1 MTDSNAAEHVLQLLT
16 RDGSVARE
24 VILEEGELEIGR
36 VGDGFTCPD
45 DEAMADR
52 HARLNLIDGKVTVVG
67 SGKGSGVWLRI
78 KGNEGRLLRSGDQV
92 WLGAQILVVHRS
104 KNEQETQWKIR
115 HHGPDGL
122 LLKSYPVPGGGLFVG
137 RNSDLIL
144 DADDFR
150 LSRRHAQLVPEGDRL
165 RLYDRGAH
173 NGTHLKLSAEE
184 TLADAGEF
192 TVSANRFRV
201 VARGRAHSRG
211 FETDTGIEAAPM
223 ARRGAG
229 FDEDATVV
237 IAAEPNSPSGAQRDK
252 PRRSPGLGVRLRR
265 LGRSFDR
272 RVVEPANP
280 TVLENS
286 GHRPGVDTKGEES
299 NSVERRS
306 SSSPES
312 SGGSGH
318 DPGDGTVVSALDSG
332 KCLLVLD
339 FETGSQSLEVTIGKT
354 VLEAVQEAGLARGEP
369 VDWECGDGGCGVC
382 VMGVVEGADRLDP
395 PDPATGEMRTIQITE
410 QVVPDPRKYR
420 LACLARVRGTVRL
433 RKLN

>member
-1 MTDSNAAEHVLQLLT
+1 
-16 RDGSVARE
+16 
-24 VILEEGELEIGR
+24 
-36 VGDGFTCPD
+36 
-45 DEAMADR
+45 
-52 HARLNLIDGKVTVVG
+52 
-67 SGKGSGVWLRI
+67 
-78 KGNEGRLLRSGDQV
+78 LLRSGDQV
-92 WLGAQILVVHRS
+92 WLGAQILVVHRR
-104 KNEQETQWKIR
+104 KNEQEMQWEIR

-122 LLKSYPVPGGGLFVG
+122 LLKSYPVPGGGLFIG

-144 DADDFR
+144 DAGDFR
-150 LSRRHAQLVPEGDRL
+150 LSRRHAQLVPEGDGL

-192 TVSANRFRV
+192 TISANRFRV
-201 VARGRAHSRG
+201 VARGRALSRG
-211 FETDTGIEAAPM
+211 FETDTGIETAPM

-229 FDEDATVV
+229 FDEDATLV
-237 IAAEPNSPSGAQRDK
+237 IAAEPNSPSEAQRDK
-252 PRRSPGLGVRLRR
+252 PRRSPGLGARLRR

-280 TVLENS
+280 TALEDS
-286 GHRPGVDTKGEES
+286 GRQTSVDTKGEES
-299 NSVERRS
+299 ISR
-306 SSSPES
+306 ES
-312 SGGSGH
+312 SAESGR
-318 DPGDGTVVSALDSG
+318 DPGDGTVVSTLDSG

-339 FETGSQSLEVTIGKT
+339 FEAGSQSLEVTIGKT

-395 PDPATGEMRTIQITE
+395 PDPATGEMKTIQITE
-410 QVVPDPRKYR
+410 QVVPDPKKYR